1 MIKKAYLHVDKG
13 ILFNSYSDYNYI
25 QDTQI
30 MMSTTTTKLWAPLIS
45 GETYLSLIFRL
56 DPVSVDI

>member
-25 QDTQI
+25 
-30 MMSTTTTKLWAPLIS
+30 
-45 GETYLSLIFRL
+45 
-56 DPVSVDI
+56 